1 MFHMLPSGGGIRVL
15 KQFAEGF
22 RKRDRKVTV
31 YVPRGGSLLGS
42 PGETVIPYPM
52 WRRPSGLLKLFSP
65 VFLPIR
71 LLAFK
76 SVCREAAR
84 LINREGGIA
93 LVHNAMPVAAPP
105 VLQYLAVPSVY
116 FCFEYPR
123 HIYEKD
129 IISRTGGKLREHT
142 LKPLEELEKRID
154 YESAVAAN
162 RILTFSTHMGRMVK
176 NTYGMEPGM
185 VRPGID
191 SEFFYP
197 SSTGKKKGY
206 VLSVGALWP
215 FKGHETAIRI
225 IAELPPDSR
234 PSLTI
239 VGDREF
245 PSYLPVLRHA
255 AESADVSLTVRRNVK
270 DTELRELYRGASAV
284 LCCQRKEPYGL
295 VPLEA
300 MACGTPVV
308 AIAEGGFTD
317 NVFDGRTGLLFDGSV
332 GHGARKLAEALDHG
346 SSIRTMTTA
355 AHDFVKHR
363 RTVDQGVSAL
373 LEELDSI

>member
-15 KQFAEGF
+15 KQFAEGLV
-22 RKRDRKVTV
+22 KRDRKVCV
-31 YVPRGGSLLGS
+31 FVPHGGSLLGITE
-42 PGETVIPYPM
+42 ETAIPYPM
-52 WRRPSGLLKLFSP
+52 WRRPSGFLRPVSP
-65 VFLPIR
+65 VFLPLR

-84 LINREGGIA
+84 LMDHEGGIA

-116 FCFEYPR
+116 FCYEYPR

-129 IISRTGGKLREHT
+129 IISRTGGKLQECL
-142 LKPLEELEKRID
+142 LKPLERLEQRID
-154 YESAVAAN
+154 NESAIAAD
-162 RILTFSTHMGRMVK
+162 RILTFSKHMGTMIQ
-176 NTYGMEPGM
+176 NTYGKEPGI
-185 VRPGID
+185 VRPGVD
-191 SEFFYP
+191 SEFFTP
-197 SSTGKKKGY
+197 SCTGEKGGY

-225 IAELPPDSR
+225 VAEIPMESR
-234 PSLTI
+234 PSLI
-239 VGDREF
+239 IIGDREF
-245 PSYLPVLRHA
+245 PSYSRMLQRT
-255 AESADVSLTVRRNVK
+255 AEAADVKMTVRRNIT
-270 DTELRELYRGASAV
+270 DFELRELYRGASAV

-317 NVFDGRTGLLFDGSV
+317 NVIDGSTGLLFDGSV
-332 GHGARKLAEALDHG
+332 NQGASELAKALNNDRT
-346 SSIRTMTTA
+346 IREITAA
-355 AHDFVKHR
+355 AHDFVKHS
-363 RTVDQGVSAL
+363 RTIEQGVATL
-373 LEELDSI
+373 LEELDSV